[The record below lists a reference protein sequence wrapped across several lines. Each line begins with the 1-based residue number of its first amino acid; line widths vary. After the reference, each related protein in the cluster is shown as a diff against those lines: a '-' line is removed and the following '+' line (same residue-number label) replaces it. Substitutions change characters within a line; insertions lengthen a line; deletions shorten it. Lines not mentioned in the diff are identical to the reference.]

1 MMKRPERVPQA
12 TEPQRHRASWFFLR
26 DSASSWPEVRTMHT
40 IHSGLKRSMRLAAIA
55 GIVAFLS
62 FPVGPGAPSGSG
74 VVHWLDTL
82 ISYTR

>member
-1 MMKRPERVPQA
+1 
-12 TEPQRHRASWFFLR
+12 
-26 DSASSWPEVRTMHT
+26 
-40 IHSGLKRSMRLAAIA
+40 MRLAAIA

-62 FPVGPGAPSGSG
+62 FPVGPGAPAGSG

>member
-1 MMKRPERVPQA
+1 MMKRPDRVQQA
-12 TEPQRHRASWFFLR
+12 TEAQGYRASRVLLCV
-26 DSASSWPEVRTMHT
+26 SASLWPEVGMPT
-40 IHSGLKRSMRLAAIA
+40 IHSGLQRSMRLAAIA